1 MIVIDVFSKWIELF
15 PMKTKS
21 ADEVWNVMYDQIFT
35 RFGLPVEIR
44 SDRGREF
51 AGIMIT
57 KCKEYGVRLI
67 KTSVQNP

>member
-15 PMKTKS
+15 PMRTKS
-21 ADEVWNVMYDQIFT
+21 ADEVWSVMYDQFFT

-51 AGIMIT
+51 AGTMIK
-57 KCKEYGVRLI
+57 KCKEYGVRLV